1 MCISA
6 GMALA
11 ISAGVQAV
19 GAIMQ
24 GSQAADAAEAQAR
37 EREIQAAQG
46 RADAEAERAAGEVR
60 ADKTRKLAGMQK
72 SQARSSLAKSGVV
85 ADAGTAQTIQ
95 DYIASSG
102 EEDALAEIYTGQSR
116 ARRLE
121 AGAATSDRE
130 AGYLETSASNA
141 MLSGVMGAGKSV
153 LGAYAETRKPGWKA
167 QQ

>member
-19 GAIMQ
+19 GSIMQ
-24 GSQAADAAEAQAR
+24 GQQQKEAADAQAR
-37 EREIQAAQG
+37 EREYQAAQS
-46 RADAEAERAAGEVR
+46 RADAEAERGAAEVR
-60 ADKTRKLAGMQK
+60 ADKTRKFAGLQR

-95 DYIASSG
+95 DYITSTG

-116 ARRLE
+116 GRRLE

-130 AGYLETSASNA
+130 AGYLRTSGSNA
-141 MLSGVMGAGKSV
+141 MLSGVLGAGKSV
-153 LGAYAETRKPGWKA
+153 LGAYAETRKPGWKV